1 MHSPGA
7 FRRFC
12 LVNFLSVIDRRKV
25 KAQETPVSQL
35 RQIIWIDQA
44 PLRKDAVAKCNA
56 AMAHLNEVR
65 GQWHHFERK
74 DKPAFIRWR
83 AREFGALLSE
93 ARQVEEKI
101 RDARELIREVEQE
114 LRRYIQTPQ
123 SAYARVMFRRQN
135 PGSAEPA
142 NEAGN
147 GGARVLTG
155 FEQEALFQEWV
166 RKFLGTNPDK
176 MDDLA
181 YETNLAAFKTRMFLG
196 PAPPPP
202 TAGRQRR
209 PKSRASEA
217 TENEQEAGTTVD
229 ERVKILYRR
238 LARELHPDVRADGSV
253 EVSALWH
260 EVQEAYAASDVARM
274 ELLLALSH
282 LQAEHLEDETSLGDI
297 LLVQENLHRLLQA
310 LSKSV
315 AEAEKEDAWDFARV
329 GPTTELASEVER
341 QLKFELGNR
350 TRYLDQL
357 QARVGEWQSKA
368 ETTPAGSR

>member
-1 MHSPGA
+1 
-7 FRRFC
+7 
-12 LVNFLSVIDRRKV
+12 LD
-25 KAQETPVSQL
+25 
-35 RQIIWIDQA
+35 
-44 PLRKDAVAKCNA
+44 
-56 AMAHLNEVR
+56 EVR
-65 GQWHHFERK
+65 RQWHHFERK

-101 RDARELIREVEQE
+101 RNVRELIHEVEQE

-135 PGSAEPA
+135 PGSAEPG
-142 NEAGN
+142 NEAAN

-181 YETNLAAFKTRMFLG
+181 YETKLAAFKTRMFSE
-196 PAPPPP
+196 PASPPPS
-202 TAGRQRR
+202 AGRQ
-209 PKSRASEA
+209 PKIQPSEA
-217 TENEQEAGTTVD
+217 TEEEEEAGATAD

-238 LARELHPDVRADGSV
+238 LARQLHPDLRADGSV

-282 LQAEHLEDETSLGDI
+282 LQAESLEGETSLGEI
-297 LLVQENLHRLLQA
+297 LHVRENLRRLLQA

-315 AEAEKEDAWDFARV
+315 AEAEREDAWDFARL
-329 GPTTELASEVER
+329 GPTTELATEVAR
-341 QLKFELGNR
+341 QLKFNLGDR
-350 TRYLDQL
+350 VRFLDQL
-357 QARVGEWQSKA
+357 QARVGEWQSQG
-368 ETTPAGSR
+368 ETTPADSR